1 MRAFGLGLLALA
13 LAGCPGG
20 GGGASGGGNGTGPC
34 FERTLEVTGMEGMP
48 LSAQLLGN
56 TFIAPVTLGSS
67 AGRML
72 FDTGA
77 PITFGDPTAFTRET
91 FASGVGPMKL
101 QLGTI
106 VLPSAPVVNYPAGL
120 SLPDGRLGGI
130 VGGDVMCHFLTRFDA
145 KATSL
150 TLGEAALPSGLETPV
165 TVKVPVMGGGKGR
178 LPSGDVVDLAGT
190 RLIVKVTIEGTER
203 TLMLDSGASY
213 TVLTDSLFKALVS
226 DGRKTVDGL
235 TATTVMGS
243 QGLKLT
249 RARTLAVGGAT
260 QQGGIVATGA
270 PALLAALQVEVGSQ
284 VDGLLGGT
292 FLREFLVSI
301 DYRKGEL
308 TLARYQS
315 ESHVKDEMVR
325 PGVILRNAT
334 GGGYEVGVSFA
345 GTDAA
350 AKGLSV
356 GTKVSAIDG
365 QSLSGLDALQVDALL
380 LGKVGDTRTFTLASG
395 DVAVKV
401 EDVIALK

>member
-1 MRAFGLGLLALA
+1 MRALGLGVLALV

-20 GGGASGGGNGTGPC
+20 GGASGGGSGATGPC
-34 FERTLEVTGMEGMP
+34 FERPLEVTGMEGMP
-48 LSAQLLGN
+48 LGAQILGN
-56 TFIAPVTLGSS
+56 TYVAPVTLGKSP
-67 AGRML
+67 GRML

-77 PITFGDPTAFTRET
+77 PITFGDPTAFTGET
-91 FASGVGPMKL
+91 FASGVGAMKL

-120 SLPDGRLGGI
+120 TLPDGRLGGI

-145 KATSL
+145 KASSL
-150 TLGEAALPSGLETPV
+150 TLGEAALPSGLDGPV

-178 LPSGDVVDLAGT
+178 LPSGEVVDLAGT
-190 RLIVKVTIEGTER
+190 RIIVKVNLEGTER

-213 TVLTDSLFKALVS
+213 TVLTDSLFTTLTG
-226 DGRKTVDGL
+226 DGRKTVNGL

-243 QGLKLT
+243 QGLKLA
-249 RARTLAVGGAT
+249 RARRLAVGTAV

-325 PGVILRNAT
+325 AGVILRNAT
-334 GGGYEVGVSFA
+334 GGGFEVGVSFA

-356 GTKVSAIDG
+356 GTKVTAIDG
-365 QSLSGLDALQVDALL
+365 KSLAGLDAQQVDGLL
-380 LGKVGDTRTFTLASG
+380 LGAVGDTRTFTLASG

-401 EDVIALK
+401 EDVIAFN